1 MVALYTE
8 GFCITNICFSL
19 DIYVKLIKS
28 LPNQATQ
35 LTASPPPLGTEKDRK
50 SKSSSFLSSVPKYK
64 YRVLLFYRVTA
75 TQFILYMVPFT
86 DVPIVISPS
95 VVKDPN
101 MQYGSI
107 GMLPTCSMI

>member
-1 MVALYTE
+1 MVLIVPSIIAVLYLSNLIATESLEITAL
-8 GFCITNICFSL
+8 L
-19 DIYVKLIKS
+19 
-28 LPNQATQ
+28 
-35 LTASPPPLGTEKDRK
+35 R
-50 SKSSSFLSSVPKYK
+50 
-64 YRVLLFYRVTA
+64 LLFYRVTA

>member
-64 YRVLLFYRVTA
+64 YRVLLFYMR
-75 TQFILYMVPFT
+75 Y
-86 DVPIVISPS
+86 
-95 VVKDPN
+95 N
-101 MQYGSI
+101 MI
-107 GMLPTCSMI
+107 TVLICK